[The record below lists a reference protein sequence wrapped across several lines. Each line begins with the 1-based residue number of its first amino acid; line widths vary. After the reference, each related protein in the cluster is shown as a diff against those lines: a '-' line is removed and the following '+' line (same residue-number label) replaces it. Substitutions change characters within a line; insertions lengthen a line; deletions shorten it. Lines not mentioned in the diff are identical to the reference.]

1 MRSMMIGL
9 VLWLLIL
16 GNLDCLGQQEE
27 GNTDYQYA
35 LIEAVKQKNL
45 GNLSEAVKL
54 YRLVVKDKP
63 DCDVAHYELGGIYLM
78 SNQVEIAVKS
88 LERAYLLD
96 PDNQW
101 YTLAYLNALGA
112 GEQYDTI
119 EVILKEKIK
128 SDPEEVEWEYQLA
141 TVYFSQGKPKKAI
154 RTLEKIEKERGF
166 SEKVTLL
173 KASIYEN
180 EEKYKLA
187 LQELEKVMVL
197 FPEAVQFRIVAA
209 ELCLKSEQED
219 KAARYYLEILEV
231 DSTNIFALTNLTDY
245 YRKKEDY
252 SSSFKY
258 LTRSFSNE
266 MIDARRKMSILTDC
280 AVVNWR

>member
-1 MRSMMIGL
+1 MIGL

-78 SNQVEIAVKS
+78 SNQVEIAIKS

-141 TVYFSQGKPKKAI
+141 AVYFSQGKPKKAI
-154 RTLEKIEKERGF
+154 RTLEKI
-166 SEKVTLL
+166 
-173 KASIYEN
+173 
-180 EEKYKLA
+180 
-187 LQELEKVMVL
+187 
-197 FPEAVQFRIVAA
+197 
-209 ELCLKSEQED
+209 
-219 KAARYYLEILEV
+219 
-231 DSTNIFALTNLTDY
+231 
-245 YRKKEDY
+245 
-252 SSSFKY
+252 
-258 LTRSFSNE
+258 
-266 MIDARRKMSILTDC
+266 
-280 AVVNWR
+280 